1 MTGCKPIILELSSV
15 ASYLLSRGLVSEAA
29 IVDSH
34 LTITESPHRNAN
46 YKVISEYGPS
56 YLVKQGVG
64 VERAATVEREAA
76 VYGYLGS
83 APGGEAVRRYLP
95 RCLFY
100 DPEAHILVVEL
111 VTDADDLDRHYQ
123 RVGRFSVGLARKL
136 GRALG
141 SLHRMPASDWKERAR
156 GKGAALLPLN
166 VLTLHR
172 PRLDR
177 YTALSGA
184 NLHLLRIIQQ
194 FPEFGQLLDQRRR
207 DWREECFLH
216 GDAKRGNI
224 LAVPSGKNG
233 RAGLKIVDWELA
245 GMGDPCWDAGSV
257 FSDYLS
263 FWLMSVPITG
273 KDPPGRFLD
282 LARYPLAK
290 MQPAIRAF
298 WDSYT
303 RTMGLDPQ
311 TAEEWLNRAARY
323 CAARLVQTAFDESQI
338 ASEPTA
344 NAVCLLQLSL
354 NILQRPRQA
363 AVQLLGI
370 R

>member
-1 MTGCKPIILELSSV
+1 MLELSSV

-29 IVDSH
+29 IVNSD
-34 LTITESPHRNAN
+34 LTVTESPHRNAN
-46 YKVISEYGPS
+46 YKVISEDSPS

-64 VERAATVEREAA
+64 AERAATIEREAT
-76 VYGYLGS
+76 VYGFFGS
-83 APGGEAVRRYLP
+83 IPGGEAVRRYLP
-95 RCLFY
+95 RCYFY
-100 DPEAHILVVEL
+100 DAEAHILVIEL
-111 VTDADDLDRHYQ
+111 VTGAEDLDQHYQ
-123 RVGRFSVGLARKL
+123 RVGRFSVEFAEKL

-141 SLHRMPASDWKERAR
+141 RLHSMPVPDWKEYAG
-156 GKGAALLPLN
+156 GKGAALLPFN
-166 VLTLHR
+166 VFAIHR

-194 FPEFGQLLDQRRR
+194 FPEFGQLLDQLRR

-224 LAVPSGKNG
+224 LAVRKGENG
-233 RAGLKIVDWELA
+233 HAGLKIVDWELA
-245 GMGDPCWDAGSV
+245 GLGDPCWDAGSV
-257 FSDYLS
+257 FSNYLS

-273 KDPPGRFLD
+273 KDPPDRFLE

-290 MQPAIRAF
+290 MQPSIRAF
-298 WDSYT
+298 WEAYT
-303 RTMGLDPQ
+303 QTMKLDPQ
-311 TAEEWLNRAARY
+311 ATEEWLDRAVRY

-344 NAVCLLQLSL
+344 NAVYLLQLSL

-363 AVQLLGI
+363 AAQLLGI

>member
-1 MTGCKPIILELSSV
+1 MLGLSSV
-15 ASYLLSRGLVSEAA
+15 ASYLLSRGLVSEAD
-29 IVDSH
+29 IVDGD
-34 LTITESPHRNAN
+34 LAITESPHRNAN
-46 YKVISEYGPS
+46 YKVISEHGPS

-64 VERAATVEREAA
+64 VERAATVEREAT
-76 VYGYLGS
+76 VYGFFES
-83 APGGEAVRRYLP
+83 VPGGEAMRRYLP
-95 RCLFY
+95 RCCHY
-100 DPEAHILVVEL
+100 DPEAHILVIEL
-111 VTDADDLDRHYQ
+111 VMGAEDLDRHYQ
-123 RVGRFSVGLARKL
+123 RVGRFSVEHAGKL

-141 SLHRMPASDWKERAR
+141 RLHSMPASDWKDYV
-156 GKGAALLPLN
+156 GGMGAALLPFN
-166 VLTLHR
+166 VLAIHR

-194 FPEFGQLLDQRRR
+194 FPEFGQLLDQLRR

-224 LAVPSGKNG
+224 LAVPTGENG

-257 FSDYLS
+257 LSDYLS
-263 FWLMSVPITG
+263 FWLLSVPITG
-273 KDPPGRFLD
+273 KDPPNRFLE

-290 MQPAIRAF
+290 MQPSIRAF
-298 WDSYT
+298 WDAYT
-303 RTMGLDPQ
+303 RTMRLDPR
-311 TAEEWLNRAARY
+311 TAGEWLNRSVRY
-323 CAARLVQTAFDESQI
+323 CAARLLQTAFDGSQI
-338 ASEPTA
+338 AAEPTA
-344 NAVCLLQLSL
+344 NAICLLQLSL